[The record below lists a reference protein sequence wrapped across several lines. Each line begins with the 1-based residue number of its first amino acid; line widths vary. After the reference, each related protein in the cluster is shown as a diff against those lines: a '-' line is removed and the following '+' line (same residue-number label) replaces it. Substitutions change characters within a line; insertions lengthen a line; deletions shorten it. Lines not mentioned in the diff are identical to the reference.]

1 MNNKEAL
8 DRLSAAD
15 PALAVTE
22 EDLARSREK
31 SLAVVRTDAEQLIV
45 GSSAPAPPR
54 RLRAAAGLGLVAAVA
69 AAAVIL
75 GVAVSTTP
83 PQAVQQAAPGSSSPL
98 PEITGVRMPTF
109 DAGIVTGVNGNK
121 AAVATDPEADVH
133 MEALNTGTL
142 GLNSGGC
149 MARVDPDGSSSGLIF
164 PRGTQ
169 VTGTGV
175 VLPDG
180 TVISIG
186 QEFAFG
192 GGSSPANTD
201 LGECAPTGTAFLVQN
216 WGPLP

>member
-54 RLRAAAGLGLVAAVA
+54 RLKVAAGLGLLAA
-69 AAAVIL
+69 AAAVIV
-75 GVAVSTTP
+75 GVAVSAAL
-83 PQAVQQAAPGSSSPL
+83 PQSVQQASPAGSSPL

-109 DAGIVTGVNGNK
+109 DAGIVTGGNGNK
-121 AAVATDPEADVH
+121 AAVATDPQADFH
-133 MEALNTGTL
+133 MDALNAGTL

-169 VTGTGV
+169 VTGSGV

-180 TVISIG
+180 TVISLG
-186 QEFAFG
+186 QKFAFG
-192 GGSSPANTD
+192 GGISPESTD
-201 LGECAPTGTAFLVQN
+201 LGECAPTGAAFLVQN